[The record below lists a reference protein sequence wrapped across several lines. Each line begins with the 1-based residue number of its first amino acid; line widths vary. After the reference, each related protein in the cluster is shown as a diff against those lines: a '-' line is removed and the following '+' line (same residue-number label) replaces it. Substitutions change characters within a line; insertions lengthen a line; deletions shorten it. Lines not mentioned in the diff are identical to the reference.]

1 MSDKAGQSAT
11 IPNAIF
17 KAMGPPGS
25 PSIERDLAATGI
37 AATQIRRMNL
47 NESPYPPSAQA
58 IAAMQAACSTVNYYP
73 DPKWRDLVAAISG
86 ETGIAE
92 NRIVLGNGSDEL
104 IVNAG
109 KIALNPG
116 DEMLVPVPSFP
127 GYDKSAEINQAALVR
142 VPVRQDGAPDVD
154 AMAAAI
160 TDKTRIVYCATPN
173 NPTGGLI
180 GTAELERLSQAV
192 PASALFIVDEAYY
205 EFGRHAGGDDHLQ
218 MLQARQGPWVSF
230 RTFSKAFGLAGIRV
244 GYALCGSD
252 DLANAFQQARS
263 VFNVNAVA
271 QAAALAALRDPDHT
285 QWILTQTAEE
295 RRRLDAGL
303 RRLGCRPF
311 PSVGNFI
318 AAATDRPA
326 ADIVAALA
334 ARGIMISRLMAPGYQ
349 DYLRITVSTADDTDA
364 LLAALSD
371 ILAA

>member
-1 MSDKAGQSAT
+1 
-11 IPNAIF
+11 
-17 KAMGPPGS
+17 
-25 PSIERDLAATGI
+25 
-37 AATQIRRMNL
+37 
-47 NESPYPPSAQA
+47 
-58 IAAMQAACSTVNYYP
+58 
-73 DPKWRDLVAAISG
+73 
-86 ETGIAE
+86 
-92 NRIVLGNGSDEL
+92 
-104 IVNAG
+104 
-109 KIALNPG
+109 
-116 DEMLVPVPSFP
+116 MLVPVPSFP